1 MPHDITEYAFPAV
14 IEADI
19 PADILEHDA
28 SMRALRHQ
36 IHAYPELAYE
46 EFQTSDLVAGKL
58 TEWGYS
64 VTRGI
69 GGTGL
74 VGTLKVGDNPRSLG
88 IRADMDALPI
98 QEATGKAYASQHAG
112 KMHACGHDGHTATLL
127 AAARHLAKTR
137 NFDGTLHLIF
147 QPAEEGLAGAKK
159 MIEDGLFERF
169 PCDAVFAYHN
179 MPGFPVGK
187 IGFRP
192 GPAMASSDTV
202 IIRVH
207 GRGGHGSMPNDSVDP
222 VLAASHIVVALQSI
236 VSRNVDPRR
245 MAVVTVGAI
254 RGGDAPNVIPDS
266 VELRLSVRAH
276 TPKVREQLRDRII
289 ELVNAQATV
298 FGARAEIDYRWRYP
312 ALINDADMTEFARL
326 VALDWLGPQGL
337 MEDFEP
343 LTGSEDFS
351 FMLEKCAGSY
361 LIIGNGEGA
370 GGCMVHNPHYDFND
384 ALLPIGATYWTRLV
398 ERFLTPEH
406 NA

>member
-58 TEWGYS
+58 TEWGYT

-254 RGGDAPNVIPDS
+254 HGGDAPNVIPDS

-312 ALINDADMTEFARL
+312 ALINDADMTEFARQ